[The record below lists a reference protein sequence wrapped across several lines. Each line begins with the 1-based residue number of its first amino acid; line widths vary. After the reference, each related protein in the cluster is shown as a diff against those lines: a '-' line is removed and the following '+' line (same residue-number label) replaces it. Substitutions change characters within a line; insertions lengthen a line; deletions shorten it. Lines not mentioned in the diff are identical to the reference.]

1 MRKLIALVLVALGLT
16 GSFTST
22 RAAHADTI
30 ADNFNTA
37 TLDSNWGVFGGSNYA
52 VSTGANGLTIQYS
65 STSPNPAGTDGG
77 VFSTFEFD
85 GNFTVRVA
93 EDISGMPV
101 VNAPFVFVNGGP
113 LASEQNA
120 SSFVGPF
127 NSPGPTTQGSV
138 FENGVYIGG
147 QNYNLS
153 SEVNT
158 ILIQRVGD
166 TIFELIAPSGSKQF
180 YSDLF
185 SIRSDFL
192 GPTNLDLGLFCSGRE
207 SRFQCVSR
215 LSQSLHRLRRR
226 SLASIRR
233 LRSNRRNGQRPG
245 GASGTVRRRDHW
257 LHRTGGAPGL
267 LQVPL
272 ERWRVQS
279 VANLVGADPSSTYD
293 FELLGGPGGSA
304 VLDSADYF
312 EGTIFYND
320 LAAGDYA
327 IGISATSAQDPTY
340 YIDFTT
346 PVAGAVPEPS
356 TWAMML
362 VGVSGLGLLVL
373 LAQAA
378 TRVWLAGHKEANEG
392 ELTSGLRPAPGAK
405 GAGRRNQYER
415 RRGVAPRSRLPCQ
428 QSVRPQGPQPGEK
441 VGTGL
446 CDRRPSMRVPYIAS
460 VCICLFFVS
469 SISEAAKMGHHPWE
483 VQTSWEDWN
492 TLTYPQKC
500 VHVAT
505 PKIHQY
511 ATWIPT
517 GKPDPAAVAAC
528 QQVMSDAAIRC
539 LRSESKSGS
548 DRYTSFKAA
557 AMRVFPALTATQ
569 VKACANVR

>member
-1 MRKLIALVLVALGLT
+1 MRKLIALTLVALGLT

-37 TLDSNWGVFGGSNYA
+37 TLDSNWGVFGGSNYT
-52 VSTGANGLTIQYS
+52 VSTGANGLNIQYS
-65 STSPNPAGTDGG
+65 STFPNPAGTDGG

-101 VNAPFVFVNGGP
+101 VNAPLVFVNGGP

-166 TIFELIAPSGSKQF
+166 TIFESIAPSGSNNFTQI
-180 YSDLF
+180 YSA
-185 SIRSDFL
+185 SGAIFL
-192 GPTNLDLGLFCSGRE
+192 GPTNLDLGLFVQGANPVSNASVVYHNLSIVYGADPSLPSVVSGVTGGTA
-207 SRFQCVSR
+207 SDPAA
-215 LSQSLHRLRRR
+215 LPGQSVGEITG
-226 SLASIRR
+226 SIGPAAPQDFFKFHW
-233 LRSNRRNGQRPG
+233 NG
-245 GASGTVRRRDHW
+245 GAFN
-257 LHRTGGAPGL
+257 
-267 LQVPL
+267 
-272 ERWRVQS
+272 S

-362 VGVSGLGLLVL
+362 VGVSGLGLL
-373 LAQAA
+373 
-378 TRVWLAGHKEANEG
+378 GFC
-392 ELTSGLRPAPGAK
+392 SP
-405 GAGRRNQYER
+405 R
-415 RRGVAPRSRLPCQ
+415 RRHECG
-428 QSVRPQGPQPGEK
+428 
-441 VGTGL
+441 
-446 CDRRPSMRVPYIAS
+446 
-460 VCICLFFVS
+460 
-469 SISEAAKMGHHPWE
+469 
-483 VQTSWEDWN
+483 
-492 TLTYPQKC
+492 
-500 VHVAT
+500 
-505 PKIHQY
+505 
-511 ATWIPT
+511 
-517 GKPDPAAVAAC
+517 
-528 QQVMSDAAIRC
+528 
-539 LRSESKSGS
+539 
-548 DRYTSFKAA
+548 
-557 AMRVFPALTATQ
+557 
-569 VKACANVR
+569 